1 MRSLFFLG
9 AQTDT
14 CSSEGSCVA
23 CASGKYTTGNGAEV
37 GGCTSTCTVCAAYQV
52 SAPKNT
58 RLFLESIDFD
68 AWGDPYGNWGM
79 GTLLAPPLVPIRS
92 PPRVPPSRHRR

>member
-1 MRSLFFLG
+1 M
-9 AQTDT
+9 QI
-14 CSSEGSCVA
+14 
-23 CASGKYTTGNGAEV
+23 ASVFDAV
-37 GGCTSTCTVCAAYQV
+37 YQV

-79 GTLLAPPLVPIRS
+79 GTLLAPSLVPIRS
-92 PPRVPPSRHRR
+92 PPRAPPSRQRRRAPRLPPCPAQRAGPRRSAARLTRALTRNAQA